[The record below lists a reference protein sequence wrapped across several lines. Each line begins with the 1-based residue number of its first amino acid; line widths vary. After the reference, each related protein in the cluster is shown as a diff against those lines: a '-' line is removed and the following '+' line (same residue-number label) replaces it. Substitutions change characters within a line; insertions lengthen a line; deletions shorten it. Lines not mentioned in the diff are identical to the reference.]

1 MTGRSGNRALDLV
14 LYGAT
19 GLVGTLTARYL
30 ASTGSAMSI
39 GLAGR
44 SEPALTRL
52 RDGLGSPARN
62 WTILRA
68 HSGDP
73 QSLREMAASAR
84 LVVSAAG
91 PYADTGL
98 PVVSACVAVGTE
110 YVDIAG
116 ETLFIRDSAHQFHD
130 EAASKNLRI
139 VHSCGFD
146 SLPSDLSVY
155 LLHRRAAQDG
165 TGSLVETNHLLFGQ
179 MGNVSAGTIASA
191 IQMLRRCGAH
201 SSDRRDLLDA
211 YTLTPDRP
219 SEPDLGEQPD
229 WLCRAGRAV
238 APEVSHVQTT
248 AFALAIPN
256 SRIVRRSNAL
266 QNWAYG
272 RNLRY
277 TESVALTGSRVSALI
292 ARLLYL
298 VIRFGFGVSSRT
310 IHRWP
315 NRLVDVLP
323 AIASV
328 ARRRYS
334 GSYRVETYAT
344 TSENIRYRAIF
355 EQDGDPGSHAT
366 SVLLA
371 ESALAMLES
380 GSDESR
386 VCGVLTPAVAIG
398 QVLPER
404 LSRAGLTL
412 RTQRLSPE
420 HTAAAG
426 SPEP

>member
-1 MTGRSGNRALDLV
+1 M

-19 GLVGTLTARYL
+19 GVVGALTARYL
-30 ASTGSAMSI
+30 ASTVSAMSI

-44 SEPALTRL
+44 SEPALMRL
-52 RDGLGSPARN
+52 RDELGPSAQS

-68 HSGDP
+68 NSGDP
-73 QSLREMAASAR
+73 QSLCEMAESTR

-91 PYADTGL
+91 PYSDTGL
-98 PVVSACVAVGTE
+98 AVVRACVAAGTE
-110 YVDIAG
+110 YVDITG
-116 ETLFIRDSAHQFHD
+116 ETLFIRDCARLFHD

-165 TGSLVETNHLLFGQ
+165 AGSLGETNHLLFGQ

-191 IQMLRRCGAH
+191 VRMLRRCGAH
-201 SSDRRDLLDA
+201 PWDRRDLLDA
-211 YTLTPDRP
+211 YTLIPDRP

-229 WLCRAGRAV
+229 WLCRAGRAI
-238 APEVSHVQTT
+238 APELSHVQTT
-248 AFALAIPN
+248 ALALAIPN

-277 TESVALTGSRVSALI
+277 TESVALTGSPFSAVL
-292 ARLLYL
+292 ARLLYY
-298 VIRFGFGVSSRT
+298 VIEWGFRVSSRT
-310 IHRWP
+310 LHRWP
-315 NRLVDVLP
+315 KQLVDALP

-328 ARRRYS
+328 APRRYS
-334 GSYRVETYAT
+334 GSYRVETYVT
-344 TSENIRYRAIF
+344 TSANIRYSAIF

-366 SVLLA
+366 AVLLA

-380 GSDESR
+380 GSDESGIR
-386 VCGVLTPAVAIG
+386 GVLTPAVAIG
-398 QVLPER
+398 EVLPER
-404 LSRAGLTL
+404 LSRAGVTL
-412 RTQRLSPE
+412 CTQRLSPE
-420 HTAAAG
+420 HIAAVAPPG
-426 SPEP
+426 P